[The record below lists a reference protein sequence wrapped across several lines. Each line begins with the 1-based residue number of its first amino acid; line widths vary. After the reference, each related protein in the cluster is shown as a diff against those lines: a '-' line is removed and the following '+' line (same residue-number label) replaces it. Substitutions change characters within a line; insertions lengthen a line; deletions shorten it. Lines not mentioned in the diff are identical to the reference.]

1 MKIYYNFFI
10 IIYLYVCYFYI
21 TSNIFILI
29 RLDIFGLIYYVLL
42 VMGKF
47 SGLLKNFPYLLIK
60 LEIIIPLRL
69 V

>member
-1 MKIYYNFFI
+1 MYFIYNYIFI
-10 IIYLYVCYFYI
+10 CYFYI

-29 RLDIFGLIYYVLL
+29 RLDIFGLLL

-47 SGLLKNFPYLLIK
+47 SGLLKNLPYLLIK
-60 LEIIIPLRL
+60 MEINIPLRL